1 MTADL
6 SQRAAVPRRVSA
18 VTAGPC
24 GAPEQ
29 EKESRPRKRAVET
42 ILRLSVMELST
53 TIGIYTFIAEN
64 CISATDGTV
73 LPLTP
78 FSSID
83 GDYDF

>member
-1 MTADL
+1 MTAGFTTA
-6 SQRAAVPRRVSA
+6 RGGAAQ
-18 VTAGPC
+18 GLGGDG
-24 GAPEQ
+24 GALRSTGAK
-29 EKESRPRKRAVET
+29 KESRPRKRAVET

>member
-1 MTADL
+1 
-6 SQRAAVPRRVSA
+6 
-18 VTAGPC
+18 
-24 GAPEQ
+24 
-29 EKESRPRKRAVET
+29 VET

>member
-1 MTADL
+1 ML
-6 SQRAAVPRRVSA
+6 LPQRAAVPRRAPA

-24 GAPEQ
+24 GVPEQ